1 MHVQFTRPDTQ
12 ITDSAGIEITVR
24 RYESNFMWDDNSRR
38 FVPDEDHKDVLIESL
53 STWKNVTEV
62 TFVQDMRYHIN
73 FFGQRVPH
81 DSEGY
86 SRRYILQITCGGEHK
101 TVLCN
106 VPHETLE
113 ECESQFIEFM
123 HTVGFMQG
131 PAYSPANRNFIP
143 VP

>member
-1 MHVQFTRPDTQ
+1 MHVQFTRPGTQ
-12 ITDSAGIEITVR
+12 FTDSAGIEITVR

-62 TFVQDMRYHIN
+62 TFVQHVRDHIN
-73 FFGQRVPH
+73 FFGQRVAH

-86 SRRYILQITCGGEHK
+86 SRKYSLQITCGGEHK
-101 TVLCN
+101 TVLWN

-113 ECESQFIEFM
+113 ECESQFIQFM
-123 HTVGFMQG
+123 LTVGFMQG